1 MIVIGILG
9 ILILSYSIIPTFY
22 YKFKGTPI
30 VNNIDE
36 KKFLSLTF
44 DDGPDK
50 KYTGEL
56 LDLLKK
62 YNIKATFFVVAKFAE
77 ENYELIKRMEEE
89 GHTIGLHSLEH
100 KNALLNGPLYTNKEF
115 EESLKIMDKINV
127 NIKSFR
133 PPWGHLNLLTIRN
146 LKKFNLNLVLWDVI
160 IGDWKADITSDEIS
174 RRLLSQSKNK
184 SIICLHDGRG
194 KNEAPKRTIEALE
207 KTIPVWIKEG
217 YKFLKVGELYE

>member
-9 ILILSYSIIPTFY
+9 ILILAYSIIPTFY

-77 ENYELIKRMEEE
+77 ENYELIKRMKEE

-115 EESLKIMDKINV
+115 EEGLKIMDKINV

>member
-56 LDLLKK
+56 LDFLKK

-207 KTIPVWIKEG
+207 KTIPVWIEEG

>member
-1 MIVIGILG
+1 MMVIGILG

-56 LDLLKK
+56 LDLLKN

-77 ENYELIKRMEEE
+77 ENYELIKRIEEE

-207 KTIPVWIKEG
+207 KTIPVWIEEG

>member
-77 ENYELIKRMEEE
+77 ENYELIKRMEEG

-160 IGDWKADITSDEIS
+160 IGDWKADITADEIS

-207 KTIPVWIKEG
+207 KTIPVWIEEG

>member
-77 ENYELIKRMEEE
+77 ENYELINRIEEE

-207 KTIPVWIKEG
+207 KTIPVWIEEG

>member
-89 GHTIGLHSLEH
+89 GHTIGIHSLEH

-133 PPWGHLNLLTIRN
+133 PLWGHLNLLTIRN

-207 KTIPVWIKEG
+207 KTIPVWIEEG

>member
-56 LDLLKK
+56 LDLLKN

-77 ENYELIKRMEEE
+77 ENYELIKRIEEE

-207 KTIPVWIKEG
+207 KTIPVWIEEG

>member
-1 MIVIGILG
+1 MIVIGIFG

-56 LDLLKK
+56 LDLLKN

-77 ENYELIKRMEEE
+77 ENYELIKRIEEE

-207 KTIPVWIKEG
+207 KTIPVWIEEG

>member
-56 LDLLKK
+56 LDLLKN

-77 ENYELIKRMEEE
+77 ENYELIKRIEEE

-160 IGDWKADITSDEIS
+160 IGDWKADITADEIS

-207 KTIPVWIKEG
+207 KTIPVWIEEG

>member
-1 MIVIGILG
+1 MIAIGILG
-9 ILILSYSIIPTFY
+9 MIILSYSIIPTFY

-77 ENYELIKRMEEE
+77 ENYEIIKRMEME

-115 EESLKIMDKINV
+115 KESLKIMNKLNV

-146 LKKFNLNLVLWDVI
+146 LKKYNLNLVLWDVI

-174 RRLLSQSKNK
+174 RRLLVQSKNK
-184 SIICLHDGRG
+184 NIICLHDGRG
-194 KNEAPKRTIEALE
+194 KNEAPRRTIEALE
-207 KTIPVWIKEG
+207 KTIPIWIEEG
-217 YKFLKVGELYE
+217 YKFLKVGKFYE

>member
-9 ILILSYSIIPTFY
+9 ILILAYSIIPTFY

-30 VNNIDE
+30 INNIDE

-115 EESLKIMDKINV
+115 EEGLKIMDKINV

>member
-1 MIVIGILG
+1 
-9 ILILSYSIIPTFY
+9 
-22 YKFKGTPI
+22 
-30 VNNIDE
+30 
-36 KKFLSLTF
+36 
-44 DDGPDK
+44 
-50 KYTGEL
+50 
-56 LDLLKK
+56 
-62 YNIKATFFVVAKFAE
+62 
-77 ENYELIKRMEEE
+77 
-89 GHTIGLHSLEH
+89 
-100 KNALLNGPLYTNKEF
+100 
-115 EESLKIMDKINV
+115 MDKINV

-207 KTIPVWIKEG
+207 KTIPVWIEEG

>member
-77 ENYELIKRMEEE
+77 ENYELIKRMKEE

-127 NIKSFR
+127 NIRSFR

-207 KTIPVWIKEG
+207 KTIPVWIEEG